1 MPVFSFLLALSDG
14 FYDWGSKREG
24 RGFLGAEFSSY
35 FHLPDLR
42 PWGFIRLK
50 MRFPNFT
57 FGRSLRQLVSRTRLN
72 SCRAALLLI
81 HKANEKTR
89 KGGRALSH
97 WGALGMQPGDVRH
110 SHPSTQPDQAHS
122 ATAPII
128 NMPCCKGVSSA
139 APLSV
144 QVRGGGEHPNCDC
157 WFWEPHGWKHPAA
170 TEAARKTKG
179 HSPQGEGTGSS
190 AADSGDDQKPRILTP
205 DTHLV
210 LHQPG
215 ANMRVQQSRPKCS
228 SPCPCTGDLEKAP
241 GSEQAQL
248 QPLLPFRE

>member
-1 MPVFSFLLALSDG
+1 MAHCNAKGSHHEPTLSQPWNKSKYYSNCFKQDWCPSFHFFWHWVMVSMTEEAKG
-14 FYDWGSKREG
+14 REG
-24 RGFLGAEFSSY
+24 GFLGAEFSSY

-179 HSPQGEGTGSS
+179 HSPQGGGDGLFRSRLRRWSETAHPHPRHPPSS
-190 AADSGDDQKPRILTP
+190 ASTR
-205 DTHLV
+205 
-210 LHQPG
+210 
-215 ANMRVQQSRPKCS
+215 S
-228 SPCPCTGDLEKAP
+228 
-241 GSEQAQL
+241 
-248 QPLLPFRE
+248 